1 MTDALSI
8 ALSGLTAQKTRLA
21 ATASNVANASSGGPV
36 PSVDPSAPAQSQTV
50 YRPLQVNLSSSP
62 SGVQA
67 DVVADQNG
75 YSVIYDPSSSFA
87 NADGFTA
94 VPNVDLAAEAVK
106 LTEIKILY
114 KANLSVM
121 RTQNEMMGDLLDII
135 S

>member
-1 MTDALSI
+1 M
-8 ALSGLTAQKTRLA
+8 
-21 ATASNVANASSGGPV
+21 
-36 PSVDPSAPAQSQTV
+36 
-50 YRPLQVNLSSSP
+50 NLSSSP